1 MTKFYTI
8 VLTFA
13 VYLYSIV
20 TCVNSDEEAQ
30 FGVMLDAGSSGT
42 KIKVY
47 EWQNTRVVTDIP
59 SMDLRYGHKFTPGIG
74 RYATYREG
82 LTKYLSTIVTKAKDI
97 VPEEKWTSTPIYLM
111 ATAGARILD
120 GHIAL
125 GLLNRI
131 RNVLSNTTLNPFRFR
146 GRNVR
151 ILSGEEEGVFAWISL
166 NAVNGFFDSVKP
178 MNESLGLLEMGGGST
193 QIAFIPSTP
202 LYAGEFQIFLGGRRF
217 DLYAHSYLFYGANY
231 IKERVKNILK
241 ASSPESQQIDH
252 PCRLIGDDENGTT
265 DSGQPLKFQG
275 TSEPSKCLQVLRQL
289 VSKAPDDRCFPKPC
303 AIGSVYQPSIG
314 SMSFYAT
321 QGFVYTPK
329 TMGSLDA
336 DKHLNITHL
345 KAASIV
351 YCEKS
356 FEAVKAEY
364 SVKAK
369 FASDE
374 CMMGLYIPLLLQES
388 YQFDPQTS
396 NIVVEDNIQGNKI
409 DWTMGA
415 MLYEVNM
422 LFQSWRLL
430 PHTPVSCQ
438 PVSFTAVPAAPAE
451 VRPSSALSLCPA
463 LQTVLVCVLLVI
475 METRH

>member
-1 MTKFYTI
+1 MAKFYI
-8 VLTFA
+8 GSLIFA
-13 VYLYSIV
+13 AHLYSIV
-20 TCVNSDEEAQ
+20 TCVNSNGETR

-47 EWQNTRVVTDIP
+47 EWQDTRTATDIP
-59 SMDLRYGHKFTPGIG
+59 SMELRYGHKFSPGIG
-74 RYATYREG
+74 RYATHREG
-82 LTKYLSTIVTKAKDI
+82 LTKYLSNIVAKAKDL
-97 VPEEKWTSTPIYLM
+97 VPEEKWKSTPMYLM

-120 GHIAL
+120 GDIAL

-131 RNVLSNTTLNPFRFR
+131 RNILSNTTLNPFRFR

-166 NAVNGFFDSVKP
+166 NAVSGFFSSVKP

-217 DLYAHSYLFYGANY
+217 DLYAHSYLFFGSNY
-231 IKERVKNILK
+231 IEERVKNILM
-241 ASSPESQQIDH
+241 ARSPQSQTIDH
-252 PCRLIGDDENGTT
+252 PCRLIGDDINGTS

-275 TSEPSKCLQVLRQL
+275 TSEPSKCIQILRQL
-289 VSKAPDDRCFPKPC
+289 LSRAPDDRCYPKPC

-314 SMSFYAT
+314 NMLFYAT
-321 QGFVYTPK
+321 QGFVYTPN

-345 KAASIV
+345 RDASII
-351 YCEKS
+351 YCQKS
-356 FEAVKAEY
+356 FEDAMAEY
-364 SVKAK
+364 SVKAR
-369 FASDE
+369 FASVE
-374 CMMGLYIPLLLQES
+374 CLMGLYIPLLLQES

-396 NIVVEDNIQGNKI
+396 NIVVENKILGNRI

-415 MLYEVNM
+415 LLYELNM
-422 LFQSWRLL
+422 MFQPWKLL

-438 PVSFTAVPAAPAE
+438 PISFTPFPGPPAE
-451 VRPSSALSLCPA
+451 VRPNSAVVPGHA
-463 LQTVLVCVLLVI
+463 LQTLLLCVLVVLL
-475 METRH
+475 ETGH